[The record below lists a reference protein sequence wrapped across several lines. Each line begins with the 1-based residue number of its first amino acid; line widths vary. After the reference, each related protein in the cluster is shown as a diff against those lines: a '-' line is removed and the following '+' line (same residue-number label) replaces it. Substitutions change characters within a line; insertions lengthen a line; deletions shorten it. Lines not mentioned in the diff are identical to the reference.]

1 MTRLILVL
9 VLLGVFGAVSGCLA
23 ARSSAPFNVAAKNV
37 GIQQLAAVRVE
48 FEGLFDSKGYLAPGG
63 GGDQYSLFEG
73 RWPKT
78 AKITWRFEDDRP
90 YMPDRE
96 VVVTVPSR
104 PEIGPEESLTLW
116 FDLDGESVTVRAETT
131 DHSWIND
138 HIRQVEAQ
146 KRDQ

>member
-1 MTRLILVL
+1 MLASSSLPLYELSLRGFSIRKGILL
-9 VLLGVFGAVSGCLA
+9 PA
-23 ARSSAPFNVAAKNV
+23 AEAIR
-37 GIQQLAAVRVE
+37 
-48 FEGLFDSKGYLAPGG
+48 
-63 GGDQYSLFEG
+63 YSLFEG

-138 HIRQVEAQ
+138 HIRRVEAQ

>member
-9 VLLGVFGAVSGCLA
+9 VLLGVFGAASGCLA
-23 ARSSAPFNVAAKNV
+23 ARLSAPFDVAERNV
-37 GIQQLAAVRVE
+37 GTKRLEEVMIE
-48 FEGLFDSKGYLAPGG
+48 FEGFQHSTGFSPPNGG
-63 GGDQYSLFEG
+63 SSRYSLFEG